1 MQDYEQA
8 LLLHLMRTAR
18 GASGVATKSR
28 GGREK
33 SLNEQAQQY
42 TRPGH
47 GLMFCVHNR
56 HKWLACATCK
66 RTRSDGETNRLRYE
80 AELKATQCAKA

>member
-8 LLLHLMRTAR
+8 LLLHLMRVAN
-18 GASGVATKSR
+18 GASGVAPKSR

-33 SLNEQAQQY
+33 SLSEREQQY
-42 TRPGH
+42 HTRGH

-56 HKWLACATCK
+56 HKWLPCSTCK
-66 RTRSDGETNRLRYE
+66 RSRSDGERNRLRYE